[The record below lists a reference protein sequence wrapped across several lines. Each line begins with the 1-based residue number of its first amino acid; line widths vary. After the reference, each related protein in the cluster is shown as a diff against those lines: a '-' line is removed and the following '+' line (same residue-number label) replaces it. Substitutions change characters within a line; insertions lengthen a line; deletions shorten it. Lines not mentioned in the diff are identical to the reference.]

1 MAAAALVIF
10 FVLVGSAVAFVAFSG
25 GPGRAREA
33 YLTGGRRFFRIVLPL
48 IYLGVGIAVP
58 AVVIADRHSAEG
70 GVGTLA
76 GKQASKEVDK
86 GKRLFRQTCSSC
98 HSLAAVNAR
107 GVTGPNLDQIG
118 QVTKQ
123 RVLNAIRIGGT
134 GDGRM
139 PAGLLQGSN
148 AAAVAAFVSSV
159 AGRGN
164 P

>member
-1 MAAAALVIF
+1 MAAAALIIF
-10 FVLVGSAVAFVAFSG
+10 FLLVGAGVAFVAFSG

-33 YLTGGRRFFRIVLPL
+33 YLTGGRRFFRIALPL
-48 IYLGVGIAVP
+48 IYLGLGIAIP
-58 AVVIADRHSAEG
+58 AVVIANHQSSEG
-70 GVGTLA
+70 GVGTLTN
-76 GKQASKEVDK
+76 KEGSAQVEK
-86 GKRLFRQTCSSC
+86 GKRLFRQTCTSC

-118 QVTKQ
+118 QVTKS

-139 PAGLLQGSN
+139 PAGLLRGSN
-148 AAAVAAFVSSV
+148 AQAVAAFVSAV
-159 AGRGN
+159 AGKAG